1 MADLFTPLAV
11 RSVTLRNRIVVSPMC
26 QYSAEDG
33 LANDWHFIHLGSRAQ
48 GGAGLVM
55 AEATA
60 ILPEG
65 RITPADLGIWKDE
78 QIEPLV
84 RVTRFLASQG
94 AVAGIQLAHAGR
106 KASTPAPWAGGG
118 GLLPQDGGWQPIY
131 APSAIPFNADFIV
144 PEALDEAGIARV
156 TAAFV
161 AAARRALA
169 AGMKVVEIHS
179 AHGYLLHQF
188 LSPISNRRT
197 DRYGGSFANRTRFLR
212 DTVAAVRKVW
222 PEELPLLVRISCT
235 DWADNGWT
243 LEDSVRLACELKGL
257 GVDLIDCSSGGNVAT
272 AEIPVGP
279 GYQVAFARRI
289 RAQGIATGAVGMI
302 TSPQQADQI
311 IRSGD
316 ADLVL
321 LAREFLRQPYWPLLA
336 AHALGREIDWPKQ
349 YARAKR
355 F

>member
-1 MADLFTPLAV
+1 MADLFTPLAL
-11 RSVTLRNRIVVSPMC
+11 RSITLRNRIVVSPMC

-33 LANDWHFIHLGSRAQ
+33 LANDWHFVHLGSRAQ

-60 ILPEG
+60 VLPEG

-78 QIEPLV
+78 HIEPLA
-84 RVTRFLASQG
+84 RITRFLTSQG

-106 KASTPAPWAGGG
+106 KASTPPPWGGGG

-197 DRYGGSFANRTRFLR
+197 DLYGGSFENRTRLLR

-222 PEELPLLVRISCT
+222 PEELPLFVRISCT
-235 DWADNGWT
+235 DWVDNGWT
-243 LEDSVRLACELKGL
+243 LEDSVRLACELKGM

-289 RAQGIATGAVGMI
+289 RQQGIATGAVGMI

>member
-1 MADLFTPLAV
+1 MADLFTPFAL

-33 LANDWHFIHLGSRAQ
+33 RATDWHFVHLGSRAQ
-48 GGAGLVM
+48 GGAGMVM

-78 QIEPLV
+78 QIEPLA
-84 RVTRFLASQG
+84 RITRFLASQG

-106 KASTPAPWAGGG
+106 KASTPPPWGGG
-118 GLLPQDGGWQPIY
+118 GALSQQDGGWQPIY
-131 APSAIPFNADFIV
+131 APSAIPFNTDFIV
-144 PEALDEAGIARV
+144 PEALDETGIARV

-161 AAARRALA
+161 AATRRALA

-188 LSPISNRRT
+188 LSPISNHRT
-197 DRYGGSFANRTRFLR
+197 DRYGGSFENRTRFLR
-212 DTVAAVRKVW
+212 DTVTAVRKVW

-235 DWADNGWT
+235 DWVDNGWT
-243 LEDSVRLACELKGL
+243 LEESVRLACELKGL

-289 RAQGIATGAVGMI
+289 RAEGIATGTVGMI

-311 IRSGD
+311 VRSGD

>member
-1 MADLFTPLAV
+1 MTELFTPLAL

-26 QYSAEDG
+26 QYSAQDG
-33 LANDWHFIHLGSRAQ
+33 AATDWHFVHLGCRAQ

-60 ILPEG
+60 VLPEG
-65 RITPADLGIWKDE
+65 RITPGDLGIWKDE
-78 QIEPLV
+78 HIEPLA
-84 RVTRFLASQG
+84 RITRFIASQG
-94 AVAGIQLAHAGR
+94 AAAGVQLAHAGR
-106 KASTPAPWAGGG
+106 KASTPAPWKGRFA
-118 GLLPQDGGWQPIY
+118 LAPKDGGWQPIY
-131 APSAIPFNADFIV
+131 APSPLAFDGDSIV
-144 PEALDEAGIARV
+144 PQALDEAGITRV

-169 AGMKVVEIHS
+169 ADMKIVEIHA

-188 LSPISNRRT
+188 LSPISNQRT
-197 DRYGGSFANRTRFLR
+197 DKYGGSFENRTRFLR
-212 DTVAAVRKVW
+212 DTVAAVRQVW
-222 PEELPLLVRISCT
+222 PEELPLLVRLSVT
-235 DWADNGWT
+235 DWVDKGWS
-243 LEDSVRLACELKGL
+243 LEDSVRLAPQLKAL
-257 GVDLIDCSSGGNVAT
+257 GVDLLDCSSGGTVAT

-279 GYQVAFARRI
+279 GYQVPFARRI
-289 RAQGIATGAVGMI
+289 RQQGIMTGAVGMI

-336 AHALGREIDWPKQ
+336 AHTLGRDIEWPVQ
-349 YARAKR
+349 YGRAKR